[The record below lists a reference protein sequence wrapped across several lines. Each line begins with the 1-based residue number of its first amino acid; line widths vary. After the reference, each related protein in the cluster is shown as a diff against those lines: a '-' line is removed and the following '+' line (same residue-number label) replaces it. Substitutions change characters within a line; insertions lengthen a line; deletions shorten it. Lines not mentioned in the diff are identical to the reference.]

1 MFTKRRLEWTF
12 VCGLSIWVLHFIG
25 KQSGI
30 LNPFVQGLTLSVG
43 SILTIIS
50 SFLLHS
56 SVFMKRKEIEDKDER
71 LQKIN
76 SEASARVFTLNII
89 IMSLLIFIFGWLGEE
104 YLLLCIVLAAL
115 VGVNALLALCFR
127 SYFSKKY

>member
-1 MFTKRRLEWTF
+1 
-12 VCGLSIWVLHFIG
+12 LHFIG

-76 SEASARVFTLNII
+76 AEASARVFTLNII

-127 SYFSKKY
+127 SYLSKKY